1 MTDPAD
7 NTTRLREIEARLETA
22 TPWYG
27 YDDHPQAKR
36 RAEADIRYL
45 LDRVRELEAER
56 ATLLAGLLAVQ
67 AFSRN
72 ERVHE
77 IIDAAL
83 PAPET
88 VETQG

>member
-1 MTDPAD
+1 MTDPTD
-7 NTTRLREIEARLETA
+7 HTTRLREIEARLRLHT
-22 TPWYG
+22 YG
-27 YDDHPQAKR
+27 GIDL
-36 RAEADIRYL
+36 RYL
-45 LDRVRELEAER
+45 LDRVRALEAER
-56 ATLLAGLLAVQ
+56 ATLLTGLLAVQ

>member
-1 MTDPAD
+1 MTDPIDHSA
-7 NTTRLREIEARLETA
+7 RMKEIEARLEEFY
-22 TPWYG
+22 TPADPDYV
-27 YDDHPQAKR
+27 
-36 RAEADIRYL
+36 RADLRYL
-45 LDRVRELEAER
+45 LDRVRALEAER

>member
-1 MTDPAD
+1 MTDPTD
-7 NTTRLREIEARLETA
+7 HTTRLFAAQNMLGWTTFNENE
-22 TPWYG
+22 
-27 YDDHPQAKR
+27 
-36 RAEADIRYL
+36 RAYQKMVRYL
-45 LDRVRELEAER
+45 LDRVRALEAER